1 MSIDAASADAKNP
14 VSHITE
20 KNAVQGNAVV
30 PDSSAQ
36 STTSTTQR
44 VLSIKPVSHADL
56 PDLVALDQR
65 CLGGIW
71 SLAGYGREVD
81 SPNSDL
87 IVLSSLPHNLPHNID
102 NSVSDLSHTINRTSP
117 TRDQGTANLPSSLT
131 PAAPFLGLGC
141 LWSILEEAHITLL
154 GIDPAYRRQ
163 GLGQLLLYV
172 LLTCAQQRGLE
183 RATLEVRVSNQS
195 AIALYEQFGF
205 RRAGCRKHY
214 YPNGEDA
221 LILWLNG
228 LHHPEFNRS
237 RHQWWSSIQTK
248 LAAAGWL
255 VKIDNSLPLLLEAES
270 PRDQLDIFCK

>member
-14 VSHITE
+14 VSQIT
-20 KNAVQGNAVV
+20 GNTVAHGDAADLEFS
-30 PDSSAQ
+30 PQ
-36 STTSTTQR
+36 SETSTTQR
-44 VLSIKPVSHADL
+44 VLCVKTVSHADL

-71 SLAGYGREVD
+71 SLEGYGREVD

-87 IVLSSLPHNLPHNID
+87 IVLSSLLHNIED
-102 NSVSDLSHTINRTSP
+102 PVSELSPP
-117 TRDQGTANLPSSLT
+117 TRGQSTANPPSALAPS
-131 PAAPFLGLGC
+131 APFLGLGC

-154 GIDPAYRRQ
+154 GVDPAYRRQ

-183 RATLEVRVSNQS
+183 RATLEVRVSNQG

-205 RRAGCRKHY
+205 RRAGCRRRY
-214 YPNGEDA
+214 YPDDEDA

-228 LHHPEFNRS
+228 LHHPEFDRNRQ
-237 RHQWWSSIQTK
+237 QWWSSIQAK
-248 LAAAGWL
+248 LKAAGWS
-255 VKIDNSLPLLLEAES
+255 VKIDDSLPLVLDVENS
-270 PRDQLDIFCK
+270 RDQLDISCKSVDYR

>member
-1 MSIDAASADAKNP
+1 MSIDTASADAKNP
-14 VSHITE
+14 ISHITE
-20 KNAVQGNAVV
+20 NAVKGNAVV
-30 PDSSAQ
+30 PDSFAQ
-36 STTSTTQR
+36 SATPTTQR
-44 VLSIKPVSHADL
+44 VLSVKTVSHADL

-71 SLAGYGREVD
+71 SLEGYGREVD

-87 IVLSSLPHNLPHNID
+87 IVLSSLPHSID
-102 NSVSDLSHTINRTSP
+102 DPVSQLSHTTSG
-117 TRDQGTANLPSSLT
+117 QGTENPPSPLASS
-131 PAAPFLGLGC
+131 APFLGLGC

-154 GIDPAYRRQ
+154 GVDPAYRRQ

-214 YPNGEDA
+214 YPNDEDA

-228 LHHPEFNRS
+228 LHHPEFDHS
-237 RHQWWSSIQTK
+237 RHQWWQSIATK
-248 LAAAGWL
+248 LKAAGWL
-255 VKIDNSLPLLLEAES
+255 VKLDNSLPLVLETKNS
-270 PRDQLDIFCK
+270 RDQLDIFHK

>member
-1 MSIDAASADAKNP
+1 MSRESPSSMSIDAASADAKNP

-20 KNAVQGNAVV
+20 NAVNSDAVDI
-30 PDSSAQ
+30 DSHSQLEAATAQ
-36 STTSTTQR
+36 R
-44 VLSIKPVSHADL
+44 ILSVKTVSHADL
-56 PDLVALDQR
+56 PQLVALDQR

-71 SLAGYGREVD
+71 TIDGYGREVD

-87 IVLSSLPHNLPHNID
+87 IVLSSTLHNID
-102 NSVSDLSHTINRTSP
+102 DPASELSHTTSS
-117 TRDQGTANLPSSLT
+117 QGMENLPNSL
-131 PAAPFLGLGC
+131 APSAQFIGLGC

-154 GIDPAYRRQ
+154 GVDPVYRRQ

-172 LLTCAQQRGLE
+172 LLASAQQRGLE

-214 YPNGEDA
+214 YPDDEDA

-228 LHHPEFNRS
+228 IHRS
-237 RHQWWSSIQTK
+237 DFDHRLQHWWQVIQTK
-248 LAAAGWL
+248 LQTAGWL
-255 VKIDNSLPLLLEAES
+255 LTADDRLSLALET
-270 PRDQLDIFCK
+270 

>member
-20 KNAVQGNAVV
+20 NAVKGDAVDL
-30 PDSSAQ
+30 DSPSQ
-36 STTSTTQR
+36 LETSTAQR
-44 VLSIKPVSHADL
+44 ILHVKTVAHTDL
-56 PDLVALDQR
+56 TDLVALDQR

-71 SLAGYGREVD
+71 TIDGYGREVD

-87 IVLSSLPHNLPHNID
+87 IVLSSVVRE
-102 NSVSDLSHTINRTSP
+102 SSLSLSNGM
-117 TRDQGTANLPSSLT
+117 GTAGSSECSIVA
-131 PAAPFLGLGC
+131 PHAAGISSQFTAQFIGLGC

-154 GIDPAYRRQ
+154 GVDPTYRRQ

-172 LLTCAQQRGLE
+172 LLTSAQQRGLE

-214 YPNGEDA
+214 YPDGEDA

-228 LHHPEFNRS
+228 IHRS
-237 RHQWWSSIQTK
+237 DFDHRLQHWWHVIQTK
-248 LAAAGWL
+248 LQAAGWL
-255 VKIDNSLPLLLEAES
+255 LIPDPNLSLTLEA
-270 PRDQLDIFCK
+270 